1 MRLTSEEEG
10 GLVDRSLKGDSRAY
24 HRLASPLR
32 KVLFYKSLR
41 ATKCPEAAEDIAQ
54 RAFINAF
61 FKLHTFRREARF
73 STWFYTIGT
82 NCIRMWART
91 RSRRPDEVCFD
102 EVWESLEG
110 FSTGNFPEEKNP
122 EQMVSLE
129 EHRKLIRDSI
139 AELPEM
145 YRQVAQHQIV
155 EDLTLREIHH
165 VTGLSI
171 PTIKTRL
178 FRSKD
183 KIRGMLEAV

>member
-1 MRLTSEEEG
+1 
-10 GLVDRSLKGDSRAY
+10 
-24 HRLASPLR
+24 
-32 KVLFYKSLR
+32 
-41 ATKCPEAAEDIAQ
+41 
-54 RAFINAF
+54 
-61 FKLHTFRREARF
+61 
-73 STWFYTIGT
+73 
-82 NCIRMWART
+82 
-91 RSRRPDEVCFD
+91 
-102 EVWESLEG
+102 LEG